1 LNVEIISLPGIADG
15 NSHQELSTVAAL
27 MDSSDK
33 ECHIFEPV
41 RQPQENACSTSVDV
55 AISLNMIRSSS
66 IRIGDHI
73 PGADKKFKD
82 ILDNGCPVNLI
93 AVHQPNPSSTL
104 VSGGVI
110 SHPSIGSIS
119 DIEL

>member
-27 MDSSDK
+27 MDLSAK
-33 ECHIFEPV
+33 ECCIFETMRP
-41 RQPQENACSTSVDV
+41 PQENACSTSVDV
-55 AISLNMIRSSS
+55 AISPNMIRSSS

-82 ILDNGCPVNLI
+82 ILHNGYLVNSI
-93 AVHQPNPSSTL
+93 AVHQPKTSSIL
-104 VSGGVI
+104 VSREVL
-110 SHPSIGSIS
+110 SHP
-119 DIEL
+119 